1 MDRPRVLIITH
12 DVVDEKMAGPAIRCW
27 EFARAL
33 GREAEVTLTTPH
45 ASSLSPREFEL
56 VQHDEE
62 RLKDLASASD
72 VIILSGATLWHFPF
86 LRSVG
91 AALVVD
97 VYDPFLL
104 ESLPMLSRQPIIE
117 RRRRHVETLDALT
130 DLLVWGDY
138 FICSSEKQRDYWL
151 GWLTALG
158 RVNPGNYD
166 DDPTLRQL
174 IDVVPFGIPDEP
186 PEHTRL
192 VFKGVRP
199 GVASTDH
206 VILWGGGV
214 YNWFDPL
221 TLIRAMDRVAAQ
233 RDDVKLVFLGIRH
246 PNPEVGGG
254 EMAERAVALSRELD
268 LYEKSVF
275 FNDWTPYD
283 ERQNYLLEA
292 DVGISLHFAH
302 VETHFSFR
310 TRLLD
315 YIWAG
320 LPIIVTRGD
329 VLSSLVEEHQLGWT
343 VDYASVDEVTRAIL
357 QSAESR
363 REEFQD
369 RFADVAPKLRW
380 KIVTEPLKDFC
391 HHPRQASDQKRL
403 EEGLHSLPALKLIS
417 QINALRREIRTRDQ
431 RISQLEQLS
440 RERKTRIA
448 ALTGQVEVQG
458 RQLAAR
464 DREIQR
470 LEETLTD
477 VRQGRVMR
485 LLDGVNHIFKGRP
498 LK

>member
-1 MDRPRVLIITH
+1 MDQPRVLIITH

-33 GREAEVTLTTPH
+33 GRGAEVTLATPH

-56 VQHDEE
+56 LRYGDE
-62 RLKDLASASD
+62 RLEDLARASD

-104 ESLPMLSRQPIIE
+104 ESLPMLSRQPVIE
-117 RRRRHVETLDALT
+117 RRRRHAETLDALT
-130 DLLVWGDY
+130 DLLIWGDY

-151 GWLTALG
+151 GWLNALG
-158 RVNPGNYD
+158 RVNPSTYD

-186 PEHTRL
+186 PEHTHP
-192 VFKGVRP
+192 VVKGVRP
-199 GVASTDH
+199 GVAPTDH

-221 TLIRAMDRVAAQ
+221 TLIRAMERVAAQ

-254 EMAERAVALSRELD
+254 EMAERALALSRELD
-268 LYEKSVF
+268 LYEKSIF

-302 VETHFSFR
+302 VETRFSFR

-320 LPIIVTRGD
+320 LPIIVTRGG
-329 VLSSLVEEHQLGWT
+329 VLSSLVKEHQLGWT
-343 VDYASVDEVTRAIL
+343 VDYESVDEVTQAIL
-357 QSAESR
+357 RSAESP
-363 REEFQD
+363 REGFQD
-369 RFADVAPKLRW
+369 RFADVAPELRW
-380 KIVTEPLKDFC
+380 RTVTEPLKNFC
-391 HHPRQASDQKRL
+391 HHARRAADQKRF
-403 EEGLHSLPALKLIS
+403 EESLHLLPALKLIS
-417 QINALRREIRTRDQ
+417 QINALRREVKTRDQ

-440 RERKTRIA
+440 RERKTRIT
-448 ALTGQVEVQG
+448 ALIGQVQARN
-458 RQLAAR
+458 RQLAAK

-470 LEETLTD
+470 LEETLGEI
-477 VRQGRVMR
+477 RQGRVMR
-485 LLDGVNHIFKGRP
+485 FLDGVNHIFKGRP